1 MDSKPSLQIEFHAKG
16 HVDDDQGVDAWEL
29 KAARRALMNLKTLLY
44 GQPMLDLIQK
54 QIEASDTYYKE
65 IIAAS
70 DGKYRE
76 CRVDLHVKGLT
87 GTQIQKFR
95 KLRMEQAVVQ
105 GTQEAKDAM
114 AFGLM
119 LPAHPEHYAL
129 PPDYPEGVI
138 EVIGEHMARLRI
150 EVTSDVPSFVMD
162 YGHPDYP
169 MKKPTIGKLD
179 DGTIL
184 FYILHE
190 FRDLEDGCDC
200 ILRLL
205 FPAAAPS
212 VFFDEHAEHLSIEFR
227 SGFRAAFNHY
237 NQVND
242 SFGASE

>member
-1 MDSKPSLQIEFHAKG
+1 MDSKSGLQIEFHAKG
-16 HVDDDQGVDAWEL
+16 HVNDDQAVDAWEL

-54 QIEASDTYYKE
+54 QIEASDAYYKE

-87 GTQIQKFR
+87 ATQIQNFR
-95 KLRMEQAVVQ
+95 KRHMTQAADKQ
-105 GTQEAKDAM
+105 KARDAM
-114 AFGLM
+114 ALGLM

-129 PPDYPEGVI
+129 PPDYQEGII
-138 EVIGEHMARLRI
+138 EVIGEHMARIRV

-169 MKKPTIGKLD
+169 IKKPTIGQLD
-179 DGTIL
+179 DGTVL
-184 FYILHE
+184 FHILHE
-190 FRDLEDGCDC
+190 FRDREHGCDC

-205 FPAAAPS
+205 FPVAAPQ
-212 VFFDEHAEHLSIEFR
+212 VFFDDHAEHLSIEFR
-227 SGFRAAFNHY
+227 SFLRAAFNDH
-237 NQVND
+237 NEFNG
-242 SFGASE
+242 SFEASK